1 MKKVSLLVAVFAAA
15 MMAQAAI
22 NVNWAGSSGF
32 YFNANPSVGILGDAT
47 GNSTVAYLVYS
58 TDTSIDSIGVGGTL
72 SADTMLASV
81 TITEDGIAND
91 GTMFDSY
98 AWFADNYTGTFSAG
112 YVYAV
117 IFQDN
122 VIGAGDWYYYTT
134 PVALQDITGATP
146 PQALQMNTDLIN
158 GNAIDFGSTVAQVI
172 PEPATFGLLGL
183 GAVSAWFL
191 RRSKKAKI
199 EA

>member
-22 NVNWAGSSGF
+22 NVNWAASSGF

-47 GNSTVAYLVYS
+47 GNSTVAYLMY
-58 TDTSIDSIGVGGTL
+58 
-72 SADTMLASV
+72 SADTAVGAVSIGGSIAGDSMLDSI

-98 AWFADNYTGTFSAG
+98 AWFADNHTATFTAG
-112 YVYAV
+112 YVYAI

-122 VIGAGDWYYYTT
+122 VIGANDWYYYTT

-158 GNAIDFGSTVAQVI
+158 GNAIDVGATVGQVI